1 MKQLKESDANLTTA
15 FIRTDN
21 AGCYKGSETL
31 LAVEQL
37 YQMTGIFVSRVD
49 FSDAQSGK
57 GPCDRM
63 ASVMKGNIRR
73 FVNEKN
79 DCVTSSNFVEA
90 AKSTRFVTLMTCRLS
105 NSPSASK
112 TRWQGVQNFN
122 NIRYE
127 LTSSKFNQQS
137 RKSDREI
144 KVTVWRAFG
153 IGSGQTF
160 NWSNLNPRADHLVPI
175 QIGTRHEN
183 LDWQADSSMTGGI
196 ILLSV
201 IDENIGLF

>member
-1 MKQLKESDANLTTA
+1 MKQLKDADDNLTTA
-15 FIRTDN
+15 YIRTDN

-37 YQMTGIFVSRVD
+37 YQETGIFVSRVD

-73 FVNEKN
+73 FVDEKN

-90 AKSTRFVTLMTCRLS
+90 AKSTRFVTIMACRLS
-105 NSPSASK
+105 NSSLSSK

-127 LTSSKFNQQS
+127 FMSNKFNHQS
-137 RKSDREI
+137 GISDREI
-144 KVTVWRAFG
+144 KITVWRAFG

-160 NWSNLNPRADHLVPI
+160 YLSKLNARTDHLVPI
-175 QIGTRHEN
+175 QIGALHDN
-183 LDWQADSSMTGGI
+183 PNWQANS
-196 ILLSV
+196 LLAGKIVFS
-201 IDENIGLF
+201 L